1 MATLGFI
8 RRDFDVF
15 AIEDFSARMAKIDEF
30 VTPRLTRLALEFN
43 RELSR
48 NLGVDFFPHIAR
60 HMRRAASPPD
70 ETWAAFGPSRAGY
83 KRYGYFALCISGAGI
98 HARAVVK
105 PDADKRCEIGR
116 LIKSKSADLEKS
128 FRGTRIQQY
137 QNWDCRK
144 LPDSTR
150 SRRRLL
156 RRTRRHARDKNR
168 RHRPRLRMARAR
180 RAERRSRRDTRR
192 VPRTRTALP
201 RDPLGRVT
209 LTNPERTITRLAYSC
224 LLMVGINSGWI
235 GPFIPQISHTAH
247 LPIERAGLIVSA
259 SAAGYLISVLIA
271 GEINQQ
277 LSAQKILVGAMVL
290 FTAGLTGLAMA
301 PGLAG
306 LLCAGFLNGVAN
318 GGIDIGAN
326 ALIVELNRERLASAL
341 NYLHVLFGI
350 GALLG
355 PLIVSAAF
363 ATRLPYWWVFGGGA
377 MACAAIGFGM
387 GVTPA
392 IEVRTSP
399 AFGDKDS
406 NGFITMLSRPL
417 IWAISGVMFLY
428 VGAEIGIG
436 AWLFL
441 YLRMAGALG
450 PMLASSGVSLYWT
463 GLVCGRAFGGRLGHR
478 IALPQ
483 FTMLASSLS
492 AAALL
497 ILIVAPTSGVLAA
510 SAIFLIGVGYGPVF
524 PNMIAVGAAQFPAE
538 VGRMT
543 SIVVAGGALGSI
555 IAPWVMGHAIANIS
569 PRASMEVALVFTVAM
584 AALALSLRTLD
595 LA

>member
-1 MATLGFI
+1 M
-8 RRDFDVF
+8 
-15 AIEDFSARMAKIDEF
+15 
-30 VTPRLTRLALEFN
+30 
-43 RELSR
+43 
-48 NLGVDFFPHIAR
+48 
-60 HMRRAASPPD
+60 
-70 ETWAAFGPSRAGY
+70 
-83 KRYGYFALCISGAGI
+83 
-98 HARAVVK
+98 
-105 PDADKRCEIGR
+105 
-116 LIKSKSADLEKS
+116 
-128 FRGTRIQQY
+128 
-137 QNWDCRK
+137 
-144 LPDSTR
+144 
-150 SRRRLL
+150 
-156 RRTRRHARDKNR
+156 
-168 RHRPRLRMARAR
+168 
-180 RAERRSRRDTRR
+180 
-192 VPRTRTALP
+192 
-201 RDPLGRVT
+201 T

-235 GPFIPQISHTAH
+235 GPFIPQIARTAH

-399 AFGDKDS
+399 AFGDKYS

-584 AALALSLRTLD
+584 AVLALSLRTLD